1 MAMSA
6 DILKMH
12 KSAAPL
18 VEAAAAFREMR
29 DPGAMYLGPTQL
41 KTLQGLMRLAS
52 CGQSGVG
59 LVTGAPG
66 LGKTLM
72 RNALH
77 RQAAE
82 EHCAVVAVE
91 TGLLGFDDLLLEIL
105 SQLRGQRAL
114 PAEFP
119 TRYERLAALKSLL
132 VSHVI
137 PHGRHLLLLCDEAD
151 QLDNAALEAIG
162 TLTNICSERQTFVV
176 PVFFGLPTLHQ
187 KLAQIPALRQ
197 RVGCHF
203 SVSPMDAT
211 ECQTYI
217 AHRLRHAGVD
227 PAQILDPSFA
237 PRVHAASGGVPRVIN
252 TLCRNALRHAADHG
266 QPRGTAAC
274 VDACQ
279 GMTFESAGAASTLF
293 LGQ

>member
-1 MAMSA
+1 MSA
-6 DILKMH
+6 EILKMH
-12 KSAAPL
+12 KSPAAL
-18 VEAAAAFREMR
+18 LEAAAAFREMR
-29 DPGAMYLGPTQL
+29 DPSAMYLGPVHL
-41 KTLQGLMRLAS
+41 RALEGLMRLAS

-66 LGKTLM
+66 LGKTLL

-82 EHCAVVAVE
+82 EHCAVVAIE

-105 SQLRGQRAL
+105 SQLRGQRAM
-114 PAEFP
+114 PSEFP

-137 PHGRHLLLLCDEAD
+137 PNGRHLLLLCDEAD
-151 QLDNAALEAIG
+151 QLDAAALEAIG

-176 PVFFGLPTLHQ
+176 PIFFGLPTLHQ

-197 RVGCHF
+197 RVGSHF
-203 SVSPMDAT
+203 SIGPMDAA
-211 ECQTYI
+211 ECRTYI
-217 AHRLRHAGVD
+217 EHRLRHAGVD
-227 PAQILDPSFA
+227 PALVLEATFA

-252 TLCRNALRHAADHG
+252 SICRHALRYAADHG
-266 QPRGTAAC
+266 APRASAAC

-279 GMTFESAGAASTLF
+279 GMLLDVGAIGSSVF